1 MSVSL
6 WTGKILGQVK
16 DHLESNLPAA
26 LTAIASDGGA
36 TVAPPAAYAVQ
47 DDIDSASQL
56 PFLAVRTA
64 GVTSTTDMMPA
75 SYRLQIPLEVV
86 CVCSPEANP
95 KTPDLAARTTA
106 RGILNVLTSDAFQ
119 LAVDGVYW
127 VGEPGTEIERLDDD
141 AHRWRRMAVCEVT
154 LYVATTRT
162 V

>member
-64 GVTSTTDMMPA
+64 GARNRD
-75 SYRLQIPLEVV
+75 R
-86 CVCSPEANP
+86 
-95 KTPDLAARTTA
+95 AAR
-106 RGILNVLTSDAFQ
+106 R
-119 LAVDGVYW
+119 
-127 VGEPGTEIERLDDD
+127 
-141 AHRWRRMAVCEVT
+141 
-154 LYVATTRT
+154 
-162 V
+162 